1 VASFIMHIF
10 RTICQ
15 CRSRQYEAVE
25 EKLFGKQ
32 TQNST
37 PHTLR
42 IFY

>member
-1 VASFIMHIF
+1 MHIF

-15 CRSRQYEAVE
+15 CRSLAYEAVV

-32 TQNST
+32 TQASIPYT
-37 PHTLR
+37 WR